1 MANPAMSACSS
12 AGAKRVN
19 KFWVVCELS
28 FGVAS
33 SLLCQPVGER
43 LTRSRNQR
51 TERSCSPVIDLAET
65 DIRQS
70 SAINLDW

>member
-1 MANPAMSACSS
+1 
-12 AGAKRVN
+12 
-19 KFWVVCELS
+19 VVCELS

-65 DIRQS
+65 DVRQS